1 MSARSRRS
9 EIRLRAEA
17 ASHSGTLAK
26 QEQGRIGNE
35 VSFTDFL
42 SRRQALGL
50 LGLLAEEACRTPA
63 RLGHRK
69 VADALSPIPLSGV
82 RLGGTLGRKLDMCIR
97 NRIFAQNPAKLIE
110 PFRHRAE
117 RSCWQNEFWGKWFAS
132 AAAACEYTG
141 DVAWRERLH
150 ESAHELLATQTSDGY
165 IGNYSSGSHL
175 QGWDVWGRKY
185 TLLGLLAAYDLN
197 GDAACLNGARRLA
210 DGLLREVGPLASDIV
225 TLGLY
230 RGMPASSVLEP
241 IVRLYQHTGDEHYL
255 RFGEY
260 IVERWSSA
268 RGPHL
273 VDKALDGIPVG
284 QRFPPPKKWWSWE
297 NGEKAYEM
305 MSCYTGLLELYRETG
320 WAPAL
325 DATTRTFESIRDT
338 EINIAG
344 SGSAEEC
351 WYGGRA
357 LQVEPRARS
366 METCVGMSW
375 MQLCSNLLRVT
386 GDPRYADEIE
396 KTAYNALAG
405 AMPPDGSSF
414 AQYSSLEGVRS
425 LGPPQ
430 CGMELNCCN
439 ANGPRAMMLIP
450 EVAVMQGAKGPAIS
464 LYSEGVWSFRLPSGT
479 PCRIEMQTDYP
490 KSGDVDIV
498 VQPAQP
504 ASFVL
509 RLRIPQWSGESRA
522 WVNGVAVN
530 DVHPGAWAV
539 IEKRWNPGDTVKLSL
554 DLRARVVRSSDRS
567 KQYAAVVR
575 GPIALVRDARF
586 TVGGIDDPVQ
596 LGPGEDGIVSLK
608 EITPPTGVEIALAT
622 GAGLALCDYASAGNT
637 WDQRSRFR
645 SWMPVA

>member
-1 MSARSRRS
+1 M
-9 EIRLRAEA
+9 ED
-17 ASHSGTLAK
+17 
-26 QEQGRIGNE
+26 E
-35 VSFTDFL
+35 VSVTDSL
-42 SRRQALGL
+42 SRRQALALFGFI
-50 LGLLAEEACRTPA
+50 AEQACRTPA
-63 RLGHRK
+63 HFGRRK
-69 VADALSPIPLSGV
+69 VANFLSPIPLSGV
-82 RLGGTLGRKLDMCIR
+82 KLGGTLGRKLDLCIR
-97 NRIFAQNPAKLIE
+97 NRIFAQDPAKLIE
-110 PFRHRAE
+110 PFRHRTE
-117 RSCWQNEFWGKWFAS
+117 RSCWQTEFWGKWFAS
-132 AAAACEYTG
+132 ATAACEYTG
-141 DVAWRERLH
+141 NVEWRKRLRD
-150 ESAHELLATQTSDGY
+150 SADELLATQSSDGY
-165 IGNYSSGSHL
+165 IGNYASGSHL

-185 TLLGLLAAYDLN
+185 TLLGLLAAYDLS
-197 GDAACLNGARRLA
+197 GDPACLNGARRLA

-241 IVRLYQHTGDEHYL
+241 IMRLYRRTGDERYL
-255 RFGEY
+255 QFGEY

-284 QRFPPPKKWWSWE
+284 RRFPPPKKWWSWE

-320 WAPAL
+320 WKPAL
-325 DATTRTFESIRDT
+325 DATARTFESIRDT

-357 LQVEPRARS
+357 LQVEPRGRS

-375 MQLCSNLLRVT
+375 MQLCSNLLRIT

-430 CGMELNCCN
+430 CGMGLNCCN
-439 ANGPRAMMLIP
+439 ANGPRGMMLIP
-450 EVAVMQGAKGPAIS
+450 AVAVMLGARGPAIS
-464 LYSEGVWSFRLPSGT
+464 LYSEGVWNFRLPSGT
-479 PCRIEMQTDYP
+479 PCRIEMKTDYP
-490 KSGDVDIV
+490 RSGDVDIL
-498 VQPAQP
+498 VQPARP
-504 ASFVL
+504 EPFALS
-509 RLRIPQWSGESRA
+509 LRIPQWSKESRA
-522 WVNGVAVN
+522 WVNAAPVS

-539 IEKRWNPGDTVKLSL
+539 IEKRWNPGDMVKLSL
-554 DLRARVVRSSDRS
+554 DLRPRVVRASDRG
-567 KQYAAVVR
+567 KEYVAVVR
-575 GPIALVRDARF
+575 GPIALARDSRF
-586 TVGGIDDPVQ
+586 TGGDIDAPVSIDPGAITDISRPAGVDTAFVTA
-596 LGPGEDGIVSLK
+596 DGLV
-608 EITPPTGVEIALAT
+608 
-622 GAGLALCDYASAGNT
+622 LCDYASAGNT

-645 SWMPVA
+645 TWMPVA

>member
-1 MSARSRRS
+1 M
-9 EIRLRAEA
+9 
-17 ASHSGTLAK
+17 GD
-26 QEQGRIGNE
+26 E
-35 VSFTDFL
+35 VSVTDSF
-42 SRRQALGL
+42 SRRQALALFGFI
-50 LGLLAEEACRTPA
+50 AEQACRTPA
-63 RLGHRK
+63 RLGRRK

-82 RLGGTLGRKLDMCIR
+82 KLGGTLGRKLDLCIR
-97 NRIFAQNPAKLIE
+97 NRIFAQDPAKLIE
-110 PFRHRAE
+110 PFRHRTE

-132 AAAACEYTG
+132 AQAACEYTG
-141 DVAWRERLH
+141 NVEWRGRLH
-150 ESAHELLATQTSDGY
+150 ESAHDLLATQTPDGY
-165 IGNYSSGSHL
+165 IGNYASGSHL

-185 TLLGLLAAYDLN
+185 TLLGLLAAYDLS
-197 GDAACLNGARRLA
+197 GDPACLNGARRLA

-241 IVRLYQHTGDEHYL
+241 IVKLYRHTGDERYL
-255 RFGEY
+255 QFGEY
-260 IVERWSSA
+260 IVKRWSSA

-273 VDKALDGIPVG
+273 VDKALEGVPVG

-325 DATTRTFESIRDT
+325 DATARTFESIRDT

-357 LQVEPRARS
+357 LQVEPRGRS

-375 MQLCSNLLRVT
+375 MQLCSHLLRIT

-405 AMPPDGSSF
+405 AMLPDGSSF

-450 EVAVMQGAKGPAIS
+450 AVAVMLGAQGPAIS
-464 LYSEGVWSFRLPSGT
+464 LYLEGVWSFRLPSGT
-479 PCRIEMQTDYP
+479 PCRIEMKTDYP
-490 KSGDVDIV
+490 KSGDVGIV
-498 VQPAQP
+498 VDPARP
-504 ASFVL
+504 ESFVL
-509 RLRIPQWSGESRA
+509 RLRIPQWSEESRA
-522 WVNGVAVN
+522 WMNGDVVS
-530 DVHPGAWAV
+530 DVHPGVWAV

-554 DLRARVVRSSDRS
+554 DLRPRVVRASDKG
-567 KQYAAVVR
+567 KQYVAVVR
-575 GPIALVRDARF
+575 GLVALARDARF
-586 TVGGIDDPVQ
+586 GGDIDAPVSIN
-596 LGPGEDGIVSLK
+596 PGVIT
-608 EITPPTGVEIALAT
+608 EISRPSGVETAFAT
-622 GAGLALCDYASAGNT
+622 ADGLTLCDYASAGNT

-645 SWMPVA
+645 SWMPLA